1 MPLTAAEVRV
11 TKFSTTRMRSGYD
24 MDEVDAFL
32 DIVEADVAQYADEL
46 QRSRDGE
53 AVLRTQCDQLQV
65 RLGLAEQRLADAQ
78 SELAELKAQR
88 ATQPAPVAI
97 PVAEPEPQL
106 SPEDA
111 QAVAADP
118 EASSV
123 LAIAQRQ
130 ADEIVRH
137 AQAKADAVRT
147 SVRSMLTE
155 QLALVDKP

>member
-53 AVLRTQCDQLQV
+53 AVLSTQCDKLQV
-65 RLGLAEQRLADAQ
+65 RLGVAEQRLADTQA
-78 SELAELKAQR
+78 ELAEVKA
-88 ATQPAPVAI
+88 ALAAQPVPVVVEEEPALTPEQAEAI
-97 PVAEPEPQL
+97 
-106 SPEDA
+106 
-111 QAVAADP
+111 AADP

-137 AQAKADAVRT
+137 AQAKADGIRT
-147 SVRSMLTE
+147 SVRGMLSE
-155 QLALVDKP
+155 QLAAVDRP

>member
-65 RLGLAEQRLADAQ
+65 RLGVAEQRLAETQA
-78 SELAELKAQR
+78 ELAEVQAARAAQ
-88 ATQPAPVAI
+88 PVAVVVEDE
-97 PVAEPEPQL
+97 PSLTPEQAE
-106 SPEDA
+106 
-111 QAVAADP
+111 AVAADP

-137 AQAKADAVRT
+137 AQARADGIRT
-147 SVRSMLTE
+147 SVRGMLNE
-155 QLALVDKP
+155 QLAAVDRA